1 MKSQAALLTAD
12 SEVMR
17 ERESE
22 RKRKRGGEGRKDEGG
37 KERDHCH
44 IGYMS

>member
-17 ERESE
+17 ERERE
-22 RKRKRGGEGRKDEGG
+22 REEGREGEMREG
-37 KERDHCH
+37 KRETTA
-44 IGYMS
+44 I